1 MPSHPEPRTAAAL
14 VIGNELLTGKVEDV
28 NVSAL
33 AQALFPIGIRL
44 RRVIFCPDEV
54 EIIRQDLDHLRRN
67 HDLVFTSGGVGPTH
81 DDVTVE
87 AVAAA
92 FGRPLVTSP
101 EIRQLLEEFF
111 GDRLTESYLRM
122 AQVPEGTQLVTS
134 PKNRWPTVRVENV
147 FILPGLPEIFRRK
160 LPLLQEHLDI
170 GHRFVSKAVDTRLDE
185 GALAPLLRRLTVEH
199 PEVSIGSY
207 PRWGEGPVR
216 VRITFDATD
225 EALVDRALAAFSTAI
240 GEEALVTEGET
251 ES

>member
-1 MPSHPEPRTAAAL
+1 MPTHPEPRTAAAL

-54 EIIRQDLDHLRRN
+54 ETIRQDLDHLRRH

-92 FGRPLVTSP
+92 FGRPLVTSE
-101 EIRQLLEEFF
+101 EIRRLLEEVF
-111 GDRLTESYLRM
+111 GDRLTKSYLRM
-122 AQVPEGTQLVTS
+122 AQVPEGTRLVTS
-134 PKNRWPTVRVENV
+134 PRHRWPTVRVENV

-160 LPLLQEHLDI
+160 LPLIQEHLDI
-170 GHRFVSKAVDTRLDE
+170 GHRFVSKAVGTRRDE
-185 GALAPLLRRLTVEH
+185 GELAPLLGRLATEH

-207 PRWGEGPVR
+207 PRWGDGPVR
-216 VRITFDATD
+216 VRVTFDAT
-225 EALVDRALAAFSTAI
+225 EEESVDRALLAFRSAI
-240 GEEALVTEGET
+240 GEEDLIPEGES
-251 ES
+251 EP